1 MKKTFNEIKV
11 SLTTLLVAVVS
22 FFSKVI
28 GQSLISDY
36 KKEDYEMVSMYAAP
50 YVPLPEPKTNIAIK
64 VVQRTFAWVT
74 FIIWIINLI
83 KIKKTDDKIQR
94 KKRIKRTIIIMSILV
109 VVLVAAFLIPTLL
122 LK

>member
-94 KKRIKRTIIIMSILV
+94 KKRIKRAIIIMSILV